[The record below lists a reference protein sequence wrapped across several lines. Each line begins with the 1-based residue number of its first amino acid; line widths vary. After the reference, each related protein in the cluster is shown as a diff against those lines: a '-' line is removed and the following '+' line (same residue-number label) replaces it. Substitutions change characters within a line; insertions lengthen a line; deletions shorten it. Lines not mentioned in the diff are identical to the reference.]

1 MNTYQKKEINNNSML
16 ELEMIMSTAQK
27 ISNSLEDNFF
37 DIDKRKFFD
46 AVFARYLPSADPA
59 GTMEPYDAIVALGRL
74 EPAEFQRMVKEL
86 EDKGLI

>member
-1 MNTYQKKEINNNSML
+1 ML
-16 ELEMIMSTAQK
+16 DHEMVMSIAQK

-46 AVFARYLPSADPA
+46 AVFARYFPAVDPA
-59 GTMEPYDAIVALGRL
+59 GTMEPYDAVVNLGRQD
-74 EPAEFQRMVKEL
+74 PSEFEKMVKEL